1 MKFLV
6 EILNYK
12 KIKDFKA
19 KMESGYLYF
28 ISGGNEKGKTSFVRA
43 IGTLLNAQNKNV
55 NPITFG
61 EEKCVISSQ
70 MYDFTGANNEVFSI
84 KFEMEKDKEKFILIK
99 PDNKAST
106 SVTEIRDIFKWNSF
120 SVDDWFSWGT
130 TAEGRRKQAETIK
143 SLFPKET
150 IDRLNIIDGMI
161 NSKNGITYKKR
172 TENNSAMK
180 ICDTRIKSNELTLIE
195 KEQKELYEAKKKEI
209 NEIEYEISKISNP
222 VLLQEISNLNNKA
235 GIIQEKVNA
244 ISTNCADFVK
254 EKQQENLDIQKQIE
268 TLQLKYNNNVKLMNM
283 REQAKTNDINELAK
297 EFSKLKD
304 RKEEIKSQIPI
315 DADIKTA
322 DLKEQL
328 EKAQALIS
336 NIKYNDI
343 IFKET
348 TFNNEKANYKKLE
361 ENSIVL
367 QNELDK
373 LAKEKSDIFTKTQ
386 LPLNNISIVDDEC
399 MFVQS
404 DNMLPYTEE
413 HVSYS
418 QGGVPI
424 AEMLMNINKTTKIV
438 LLGKASE
445 YSENALEKLSE
456 IAKKYDGIIIG
467 DQVKSDK
474 EPLTFEIYEKL

>member
-12 KIKDFKA
+12 KIREFKA

-43 IGTLLNAQNKNV
+43 VGTILNAQNKNV

-70 MYDFTGANNEVFSI
+70 MYDFKGANNEVFSV
-84 KFEMEKDKEKFILIK
+84 KFEMEKDKEKFILVK
-99 PDNKAST
+99 PDGKAST

-120 SVDDWFSWGT
+120 SVDDWFAWGL
-130 TAEGRRKQAETIK
+130 TAEGRRKQADTIK
-143 SLFPKET
+143 SLFPAET
-150 IDRLNIIDGMI
+150 IQRLNIIDGMI

-172 TENNSAMK
+172 TENNSAIK
-180 ICDTRIKSNELTLIE
+180 ICETRMKSNELTLIE
-195 KEQKELYEAKKKEI
+195 KEQKEIYEAKTKEI
-209 NEIEYEISKISNP
+209 EEINAQISKITNP
-222 VLLQEISNLNNKA
+222 EILQEISNLNNRA

-244 ISTNCADFVK
+244 IATNCANFVR
-254 EKQQENLDIQKQIE
+254 EKQEENLDIQKQIE
-268 TLQLKYNNNVKLMNM
+268 ALQLRFNNNVGLMNL
-283 REQAKTNDINELAK
+283 REEQKTTDIKELAT

-304 RKEEIKSQIPI
+304 RKEQLKSQVPI

-328 EKAQALIS
+328 EKAQVM
-336 NIKYNDI
+336 IKDI
-343 IFKET
+343 RYTDLTFKET
-348 TFNNEKANYKKLE
+348 TYDNEKANLKKLE
-361 ENSIVL
+361 ESGIL
-367 QNELDK
+367 IKKELDN
-373 LAKEKSDIFTKTQ
+373 LTKEKSEIFTKTQ
-386 LPLNNISIVDDEC
+386 LPLDNISIVDDEC
-399 MFVQS
+399 MFIQG
-404 DNMLPYTEE
+404 DNVLPYTEE

-467 DQVKSDK
+467 DQVKSDT
-474 EPLTFEIYEKL
+474 EPLTFEVFENI